1 MMFRALLAAALLLSS
16 QLAMALS
23 YTVQIPEKDLQKMVS
38 AMMPIEKKNYLVTVI
53 FSKPKVDLYEGSDK
67 IGVAAKIKAIAVGG
81 VQGTGSAKISGTLK
95 YNASKGEFYFKNP
108 KIEQLEINQVPNQFI
123 PEIKNIA
130 QQLVTQVLATQP
142 IFKLNDND
150 VKQKLAKSVLQSVA
164 VKNEI
169 LFVVLNVF

>member
-1 MMFRALLAAALLLSS
+1 MFRLILATALLFSS

-23 YTVQIPEKDLQKMVS
+23 YTVQIPEKDLQKMLS
-38 AMMPIEKKNYLVTVI
+38 AMMPIEKNNYLVTVI
-53 FSKPKVDLYEGSDK
+53 FSNPVVDLLDGSNK
-67 IGVAAKIKAIAVGG
+67 IGVASRIKVIAMGG
-81 VQGTGSAKISGTLK
+81 VQGSGSAKISGTLK
-95 YNASKGEFYFKNP
+95 YNASKGEFFFKNP
-108 KIEQLEINQVPNQFI
+108 KIDHLEIHQVPNQFI

-130 QQLVTQVLATQP
+130 QQVVSNVLATQP

-150 VKQKLAKSVLQSVA
+150 VKQKLAKSALQSVS